1 MRKKKH
7 EGLVTEPVI
16 KELDTDMTLNLNI
29 FPYTIP
35 VPKSLQT
42 PRQDG
47 VSAPKY
53 SNCEKIYS
61 PQYIGGQAYLFFSR
75 VHASRLPGITE

>member
-1 MRKKKH
+1 MKH
-7 EGLVTEPVI
+7 EGLVREPVI

-29 FPYTIP
+29 FPYTVL

-47 VSAPKY
+47 VSAPKN
-53 SNCEKIYS
+53 SNCPLDKPIYS
-61 PQYIGGQAYLFFSR
+61 FPVCVLQGFLVSQNSQWC
-75 VHASRLPGITE
+75 VCSTVT